1 MCARGGQLVRRSLA
15 AAAGVL
21 ALALA
26 CPGAASAWLTD
37 AGGARIPN
45 TDSSSPTAQLA
56 GLPTVQRLLAEP
68 FSPQDD
74 DPDALAALGPT
85 GAPDDDLG
93 AALDRMAGAAD
104 TAVAAAARTEALAIL
119 SGSPLP
125 GRPYDGIGLLNWDA
139 PRKIKH
145 VPAGGEVVVRQVR
158 FPGHVLTDTA
168 LLDFDDPSAPF
179 TIVYEIAELG
189 GTDGAEL
196 APAPLLA
203 DGAPLGGQTSVL
215 APLGLPSFP
224 TQTETAS
231 RFHPGGAAEATR
243 LAVQRVAVRMPPAG
257 LVRAVLD
264 ADDRPGREASA
275 VLSPATADRVAALE
289 QRFGFSGDAPT
300 GAERD
305 AAIAR
310 IGAAAPERQIY
321 DGLQTADPAD
331 LDAMRRAGADL
342 RPLVGVMRARTQ
354 LPPGIPTEPG
364 ADVTVVLLNDEAYVS
379 RTAVHLPA
387 GRALRVQVV
396 NADGFTRDPF
406 SLQLHGRTQVFG
418 ALDWGRFDW
427 GSLDLGGP
435 LAPGQGRTVAIAP
448 AGDAFA
454 LWIGDADGG
463 DQAGAVVRV
472 DRGPARDSLSVA
484 GTPDDPRPFSAPL
497 HSAEA
502 PDGSVW
508 TALSGVDQ
516 LLRIHPGDDLGSAG
530 TERVVLPAPPPGAN
544 GPTSPATPLA
554 PRGVAVDGRG
564 IVWATLPLGNAI
576 ARVDPAEINDG
587 TSDGVRL
594 YPLAAC
600 VPGGCDVPLPPD
612 PPVSTRRPGQMTLA
626 EDADGNTVVWFAE
639 QGADRIGAL
648 RVAPDGTQR
657 SRVDFS
663 CGCNMPLGI
672 GIDGDGA
679 VWFSEAA
686 DNRIGRLTQD
696 TSRPWAASAARLTHF
711 KIPSSATVE
720 DPVLGPE
727 TVQTS
732 APHGIALDRHGRVWF
747 SETET
752 GKLGLLD
759 PAQARANTTDGI
771 REVDLPTNDFGGPSI
786 PGDLTVDRSDTAYWV
801 DEYGDIVGSVREDGG
816 GTLRNG
822 ARFRPAER
830 QSLTDAPMVT
840 DGGDLWFAE
849 TAAAQLT
856 RLRAVSAGRGRP
868 APAARLA
875 LDTDR
880 ATLSAEGL
888 REMTSVAVRVERD
901 GATAGSAG
909 DVDVA
914 AGGFALG
921 GAGTAWDER
930 PSGGLRGGDRVTLTP
945 HGPFAPAPFTVTV
958 PALSAAVGEGGRATG
973 TARVGSS
980 AVSGS
985 VEVQVGA
992 ATARAAVDPADG
1004 AFAGTPDAGAAA
1016 GARGMVRWTS
1026 ATPAAV
1032 VTTSTAFG
1040 GAAPDPVPA
1049 GDTTPPTTVT
1059 PPAVGAPGEPAPAP
1073 GPAPKDDTTPP
1084 VTATRRTPACATTWL
1099 RRSGARRTFP
1109 WLGHTAAGL
1118 ERCLGRPSSRSSA
1131 RLRYRGGLEVRLS
1144 AGRATGFTVSG
1155 SRWRSAPD
1163 RAGAGAARRALEA
1176 AMGRLSGG
1184 GAARRGVLRLGGGRY
1199 ADVRVTLRGT
1209 RVLRIAVDVRT
1220 LRRLD
1225 ATGRRLAA
1233 RAR

>member
-1 MCARGGQLVRRSLA
+1 MGARSGQRAWRSLV
-15 AAAGVL
+15 AAAGAL

-45 TDSSSPTAQLA
+45 TDSSSPSAQLA

-74 DPDALAALGPT
+74 DPDALEALGPT

-93 AALDRMAGAAD
+93 AALDRMAGATD

-139 PRKIKH
+139 PRKIKR
-145 VPAGGEVVVRQVR
+145 VPAGGQVVVRQVR

-168 LLDFDDPSAPF
+168 LLDFEDPSEPF

-196 APAPLLA
+196 APTPLLA
-203 DGAPLGGQTSVL
+203 DGAPVGGQPSVL

-243 LAVQRVAVRMPPAG
+243 LAVQRVAVHMPPAG
-257 LVRAVLD
+257 LVRAILD
-264 ADDRPGREASA
+264 TDDRPGREASA
-275 VLSPATADRVAALE
+275 VLRPATAGHVAALE
-289 QRFGFSGDAPT
+289 QRFGFSGDAPSD
-300 GAERD
+300 AERD

-310 IGAAAPERQIY
+310 IGAAAPERQIHA
-321 DGLQTADPAD
+321 GLQAVDTGD

-396 NADGFTRDPF
+396 NADGFTRDP
-406 SLQLHGRTQVFG
+406 SAVQLHGRTQVFG

-435 LAPGQGRTVAIAP
+435 LGPGEGRTVALDP

-497 HSAEA
+497 DSAEA

-508 TALSGVDQ
+508 TALSGVDE
-516 LLRIHPGDDLGSAG
+516 LLRIHPGDDLGSAR
-530 TERVVLPAPPPGAN
+530 TERVVLTPRPPGAS
-544 GPTSPATPLA
+544 GPTSAATPLA
-554 PRGVAVDGRG
+554 PQGVAVDGHG
-564 IVWATLPLGNAI
+564 IVWATIPLGNAI
-576 ARVDPAEINDG
+576 ARVDPAEISDG
-587 TSDGVRL
+587 TSDGVRI

-600 VPGGCDVPLPPD
+600 VPDGCDVPLPPD
-612 PPVSTRRPGQMTLA
+612 PPVSTRLPVQMTLA

-657 SRVDFS
+657 TRVDFP

-672 GIDGDGA
+672 GIDGDGI

-696 TSRPWAASAARLTHF
+696 TSRPWSVSAVRLAHF

-727 TVQTS
+727 PVQTS
-732 APHGIALDRHGRVWF
+732 APHSVALDRHGRVWF

-752 GKLGLLD
+752 GKLGVLD
-759 PAQARANTTDGI
+759 PAQARANTTEGM

-786 PGDLTVDRSDTAYWV
+786 PADLTVDRSDTAYWV

-822 ARFRPAER
+822 PRFRPAER

-849 TAAAQLT
+849 TAAAQIT
-856 RLRAVSAGRGRP
+856 RVQGVSSGRGRP

-888 REMTSVAVRVERD
+888 REMTFVDVRVERD
-901 GATAGSAG
+901 GATAGRAD

-921 GAGTAWDER
+921 GAGTAWTER
-930 PSGGLRGGDRVTLTP
+930 PAGGLRAEDRLTVTP

-958 PALSAAVGEGGRATG
+958 PKLSAAVGAGGRVTG
-973 TARVGSS
+973 TARLGSA
-980 AVSGS
+980 AVAGS
-985 VEVQVGA
+985 VEVQVGT

-1004 AFAGTPDAGAAA
+1004 TFAATPDAGAAA
-1016 GARGMVRWTS
+1016 GARGVARWTS
-1026 ATPAAV
+1026 AMPAAV
-1032 VTTSTAFG
+1032 VTTTTAFG
-1040 GAAPDPVPA
+1040 GAAPDPVPG
-1049 GDTTPPTTVT
+1049 GDTTPPSTDT
-1059 PPAVGAPGEPAPAP
+1059 PPAPEAPRDPAPAP
-1073 GPAPKDDTTPP
+1073 EADTTPP
-1084 VTATRRTPACATTWL
+1084 ATAPRAPACATTWL
-1099 RRSGARRTFP
+1099 TRAGSRRTFP
-1109 WLGHTAAGL
+1109 WLGHTATGL
-1118 ERCLGRPSSRSSA
+1118 QRCLGRPSSRSST
-1131 RLRYRGGLEVRLS
+1131 RHRYRGGLEVRLT
-1144 AGRATGFTVSG
+1144 AGRATGFTIWG

-1163 RAGAGAARRALEA
+1163 RAGAGAGRRVLEA
-1176 AMGRLSGG
+1176 AVGRLGG
-1184 GAARRGVLRLGGGRY
+1184 SGAARRVVLRLGHGRY
-1199 ADVRVTLRGT
+1199 ADVRVTLRGAQ
-1209 RVLRIAVDVRT
+1209 VLRIAVDVRT

-1225 ATGRRLAA
+1225 AAGRRLAS
-1233 RAR
+1233 RA